1 MSIHLDKMRIGFDI
15 RPFLKQETGVGVYF
29 KNLLTELA
37 RLDSENEYYLFS
49 ASWKDRFDPS
59 KIPSFKKGD
68 FRDLRWPVK
77 AVNFLW
83 YKLGRPRL
91 DSVFK
96 TDLDLTHSPTPI
108 ILPTKGKKIVT
119 VCDLFFMDFPGKAD
133 RQARTHFLKGTKRSL
148 RIADGVL
155 TISEFTKKALIEKFG
170 LAENKIKVTYLG
182 LNGIYLETAAG
193 RGELEAAR
201 RALNLPPEYL
211 LFVGAT
217 EPRKN
222 LLNLIDALALV
233 HQRYRKIPLVL
244 VGRRGDDHDNLLA
257 TIVARSLGPWVRI
270 LGYRPERELKYFYQA
285 ASAFIFPSFCEG
297 FGLPLLEAMA
307 SGVPVAASGVTAMP
321 EVAGDAA
328 CFFDPESPEDMAEKM
343 IRVLEDEDMRQD
355 LIEKGRTRALDF
367 RWEKTAAETLEFY
380 RSVSGRA

>member
-1 MSIHLDKMRIGFDI
+1 LSLHLDKMRIGFDI

-29 KNLLTELA
+29 KNLLIELA
-37 RLDSENEYYLFS
+37 SLDFENEYYLFS
-49 ASWKDRFDPS
+49 ASWKERFDRS
-59 KIPSFKKGD
+59 KIPTFKKGG
-68 FRDLRWPVK
+68 FRDVRWPVN

-119 VCDLFFMDFPGKAD
+119 VCDLFFIDFPGKAD

-148 RIADGVL
+148 EVADGVL
-155 TISEFTKKALIEKFG
+155 TISEFTKKALIERFG
-170 LAENKIKVTYLG
+170 LGENKIKVTYLG
-182 LNGIYLETAAG
+182 LNRVYLETAAG

-201 RALNLPPEYL
+201 RALDLPPEYL

-233 HQRYRKIPLVL
+233 HQRYKRIPLVL
-244 VGRRGDDHDNLLA
+244 IGRKGEDHNNLLA
-257 TIVARSLGPWVRI
+257 RIAARDLGPWIKI
-270 LGYRPERELKYFYQA
+270 LGYRPDRELRYFYQA
-285 ASAFIFPSFCEG
+285 ASAFILPSFCEG
-297 FGLPLLEAMA
+297 FGLPLIEAMA
-307 SGVPVAASGVTAMP
+307 CGVPVVVSGTTAMP
-321 EVAGDAA
+321 EVAGEAA
-328 CFFDPESPEDMAEKM
+328 SYFNPESPEDMAGQ
-343 IRVLEDEDMRQD
+343 IIHVLKDKGLRHN
-355 LIEKGRTRALDF
+355 LIQKGWTRALDF
-367 RWEKTAAETLEFY
+367 RWEKTAAETLGFY
-380 RSVSGRA
+380 RSVTERK

>member
-1 MSIHLDKMRIGFDI
+1 MRIGFDI

-29 KNLLTELA
+29 KNLLIELA

-49 ASWKDRFDPS
+49 ASWKDRFDQS
-59 KIPSFKKGD
+59 KLPSFKKGG

-133 RQARTHFLKGTKRSL
+133 REARTHFLKGTKRSL
-148 RIADGVL
+148 RVADGVL

-170 LAENKIKVTYLG
+170 LAENKIRVTYLG

-193 RGELEAAR
+193 REELEAAR

-211 LFVGAT
+211 LFVGAI

-233 HQRYRKIPLVL
+233 HQRYRQIPLIL

-257 TIVARSLGPWVRI
+257 KIIARDLGPWVRI
-270 LGYRPERELKYFYQA
+270 LGYRPDRELRYYYQA

-307 SGVPVAASGVTAMP
+307 SGVPVVASGVAAMP
-321 EVAGDAA
+321 EVAGGAA
-328 CFFDPESPEDMAEKM
+328 SYFNPESPEDMAEKM
-343 IRVLEDEDMRQD
+343 IRVLEDKSMRQD

-380 RSVSGRA
+380 RFVSGRE